1 MSSYAPSWNVT
12 NAIKNIPAYQNA
24 PAQPQYQGP
33 IFRNKGIYWG
43 KPGSDLEEA
52 KLNNAFRGMSLN
64 NSGGK
69 MRKSRRVRKSR
80 RMRKSR
86 RVRKSRRM

>member
-33 IFRNKGIYWG
+33 ISRNKGIYWG
-43 KPGSDLEEA
+43 KPGSQLEEA
-52 KLNNAFRGMSLN
+52 RLNNAFRGMSL
-64 NSGGK
+64 GGK